1 MRTYKGNVVLIEL
14 VIVLIFFAL
23 SQVAIVQV
31 FAAAQQKTNESRLL
45 NEALLTAQDAAEQLA
60 LSDDPEALLS
70 GLGYAQQD
78 GLYRYQSP
86 AGYAVVARITRLTQ
100 PNGALVSVQL
110 SAQQG
115 DATLFTLPV
124 NRYAPGEVLP

>member
-60 LSDDPEALLS
+60 LSDDPEA
-70 GLGYAQQD
+70 

-110 SAQQG
+110 SVQQG